1 MANSCSFLHSKV
13 VQISA
18 CVCVCMCV
26 GGGGGGR
33 GGVCPCASVCLVSVR
48 VCMHACKCACV
59 CLWCVCAQIF
69 YTCWIPSVK
78 KQNKQQ
84 PKTNNKTVCWVLQNY
99 AYLWAKVYY
108 SISISTDTACLKT
121 APWLSW
127 LCMKKGVG
135 VPFCYS
141 VLPPVP
147 STHQSKS
154 NI

>member
-1 MANSCSFLHSKV
+1 MASSCSFLHSKV

-26 GGGGGGR
+26 WGGGGGQR
-33 GGVCPCASVCLVSVR
+33 GCLSMCICVFSV
-48 VCMHACKCACV
+48 CACV
-59 CLWCVCAQIF
+59 HACMQVCMCVLMVCMCPKILHMLNPI
-69 YTCWIPSVK
+69 CK

-84 PKTNNKTVCWVLQNY
+84 PKTNNKTACWVLQNY
-99 AYLWAKVYY
+99 AYLWANVYY

-127 LCMKKGVG
+127 LCKKKVVG
-135 VPFCYS
+135 GTLLLFS
-141 VLPPVP
+141 FTPVP